1 MKQLGQLLTN
11 SWTLGVFAVALAI
24 GAGHVATGTVQMW
37 SFVII
42 NILLAQG
49 INLLTGINGQISL
62 GHAGFFAI
70 APMPTRSLKSFGI
83 RFPLRSFW
91 RLSPRPR

>member
-1 MKQLGQLLTN
+1 MKLLGQLLTN
-11 SWTLGVFAVALAI
+11 SWTLGVLAIALAV
-24 GAGHVATGTVQMW
+24 GAGHADTGTVQMW

-70 APMPTRSLKSFGI
+70 GAYVSAIALKSCRI
-83 RFPLRSFW
+83 RRGS
-91 RLSPRPR
+91 